1 MIWIYI
7 WAQSFKLCNIFF
19 RAWINHWQ
27 SKCGRGFSSGF
38 TLPLQGSQWGTCP
51 SAHWKARGM
60 MKRWDNKQHYFW
72 TWASKNLI
80 SGSGYGSV
88 CLVKKGRPTGGCNE
102 ESSWWIGQVW
112 SQKASK
118 KQYLSLVFRK
128 VRQKQ
133 NPEAFSFKPM
143 ASDKIDQMEKAR
155 KAAEEKQRAEK
166 EEREAKINR
175 QEKLVKFL
183 VVGGFLF
190 VILYNLAKTAQS
202 LAKKEVSVVLTP
214 EKPLAKCEKEL
225 LVRNSCRKEVED
237 LCSALGIKVLQS

>member
-1 MIWIYI
+1 MD
-7 WAQSFKLCNIFF
+7 QSALSRKVDPQEAAMKKAADELARFDPKELPKNNI
-19 RAWINHWQ
+19 
-27 SKCGRGFSSGF
+27 
-38 TLPLQGSQWGTCP
+38 
-51 SAHWKARGM
+51 
-60 MKRWDNKQHYFW
+60 
-72 TWASKNLI
+72 
-80 SGSGYGSV
+80 
-88 CLVKKGRPTGGCNE
+88 
-102 ESSWWIGQVW
+102 
-112 SQKASK
+112 
-118 KQYLSLVFRK
+118 LSLIFRK

-225 LVRNSCRKEVED
+225 LARNSCRKEVED